1 MCIYIH
7 IYHNCSICRKCNML
21 KCLSI
26 YIYIYRY
33 TYIYIYIYIYIYR
46 NMEVWGV
53 QVSGLGRGVG
63 DGIWEKLR
71 KRDENL
77 AERSNSA

>member
-1 MCIYIH
+1 
-7 IYHNCSICRKCNML
+7 
-21 KCLSI
+21 
-26 YIYIYRY
+26 
-33 TYIYIYIYIYIYR
+33 
-46 NMEVWGV
+46 MEVWGV

-77 AERSNSA
+77 AERSNSVRLLKGYLKGLLKGLL